1 MKWSE
6 YAWKQIEEYYQLILA
21 MPFVKELAE
30 GSLSKEKFQFYMAQD
45 SLYLEHF
52 GRALAL
58 IGARAYNIQDVL
70 SFTRFAENAIV
81 VENALH
87 ESYFKDFDVT
97 EKGKMQPVCHHYV
110 HFLKSTAALDA
121 VEIAMAA
128 VLPCF
133 WIYQKVGDYIYDNK
147 KTDKNPYKKWID
159 TYSGEEFALAV
170 QQAIEICDRAAEATT
185 PEIRVKMTEA
195 FITATQM
202 EYYFWQAAYDLKS
215 WI

>member
-30 GSLSKEKFQFYMAQD
+30 GSLPKEKFQFYMAQD

-70 SFTRFAENAIV
+70 SFTRFAEKCYCRR
-81 VENALH
+81 NALH

-97 EKGKMQPVCHHYV
+97 EKGKMQP
-110 HFLKSTAALDA
+110 
-121 VEIAMAA
+121 
-128 VLPCF
+128 
-133 WIYQKVGDYIYDNK
+133 
-147 KTDKNPYKKWID
+147 
-159 TYSGEEFALAV
+159 FA
-170 QQAIEICDRAAEATT
+170 IT
-185 PEIRVKMTEA
+185 M
-195 FITATQM
+195 FI
-202 EYYFWQAAYDLKS
+202 S
-215 WI
+215 